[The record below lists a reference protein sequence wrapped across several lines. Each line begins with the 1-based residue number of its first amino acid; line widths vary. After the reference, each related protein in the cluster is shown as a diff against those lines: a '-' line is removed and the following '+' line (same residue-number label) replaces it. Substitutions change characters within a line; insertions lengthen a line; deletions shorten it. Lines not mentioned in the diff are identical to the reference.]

1 MNVGE
6 EAVPPTG
13 EQGHQHSQEKQAA
26 APRAFEALPYDPS
39 IRPGSV
45 DVTGT
50 IPDDV
55 QVDPEITEG
64 HTGYDESGSS
74 EVNPGRPLSSRDAN
88 NT

>member
-1 MNVGE
+1 MSVGE

-13 EQGHQHSQEKQAA
+13 EQGHPHSQEKQGAV
-26 APRAFEALPYDPS
+26 PRAFEALSYDPS
-39 IRPGSV
+39 VLPGSV
-45 DVTGT
+45 DVTGI

-64 HTGYDESGSS
+64 HPGYDESGPS
-74 EVNPGRPLSSRDAN
+74 EVIPGRPLSSRDAN